1 VSAGDPAAAG
11 GFCAH
16 DMVASLTQAGRTRT
30 YTLDPTGNRIWTIT
44 DTAGPTAVVAS
55 GHDSY
60 APTSPSTTPPTW
72 RSPSWP
78 KPH

>member
-1 VSAGDPAAAG
+1 MSAGDPAAAG

-44 DTAGPTAVVAS
+44 DTAGPTAVVGERA
-55 GHDSY
+55 
-60 APTSPSTTPPTW
+60 
-72 RSPSWP
+72 
-78 KPH
+78 